1 VRAVFA
7 TRVDGDLVTLHW
19 EAPGAPLLAFS
30 TRRGGVSPPPFD
42 TLNLGLSTH
51 DDPRSV
57 RANRERLL
65 RALGADP
72 ACLATAGQVHGAAV
86 RLAERPGH
94 LAACDALLTTQP
106 GLALAVS
113 TADCAPVLLWAPGAV
128 AAVHAGWRGAAR
140 GVASA
145 AVRAL
150 AARAACTPRDVTA
163 LIGPCIH
170 PCCYPVGSEVAA
182 CFPPECL
189 VGRDGA
195 TRLDLPRTLT
205 LELQRAGVGAC
216 HDVKRCT
223 SCQSEWF
230 FSHRRD
236 GDRTGRQWGLA
247 FLPAAHHT

>member
-1 VRAVFA
+1 MEILSSR
-7 TRVDGDLVTLHW
+7 
-19 EAPGAPLLAFS
+19 LLRDFPHGFT
-30 TRRGGVSPPPFD
+30 TRRGGVSRECFAS
-42 TLNLGLSTH
+42 LNLGGAVGDEPSAVEANWQQLRRGTRL
-51 DDPRSV
+51 DFARV
-57 RANRERLL
+57 R
-65 RALGADP
+65 
-72 ACLATAGQVHGAAV
+72 QVHGDRVLVATEGRPPIGDADAV
-86 RLAERPGH
+86 VSVRPG
-94 LAACDALLTTQP
+94 LAAC
-106 GLALAVS
+106 VS
-113 TADCAPVLLWAPGAV
+113 VADCVPILVADPGSRAV